1 MPTIQEE
8 VDRNYEEFQK
18 LLPTIIRDHGGKYAL
33 MKDGRIVNYFST
45 AEDARNAGEAAIP
58 DGIFSIQFVTD
69 TPINLGY
76 FNYAVPIVSVRS

>member
-8 VDRNYEEFQK
+8 VDHNYEEFQK
-18 LLPTIIRDHGGKYAL
+18 LLPAVIRDHVGKYAL
-33 MKDGRIVNYFST
+33 MKEGKIINYFST

-69 TPINLGY
+69 APVNLGY
-76 FNYAVPIVSVRS
+76 FNYAVPVDPIQS